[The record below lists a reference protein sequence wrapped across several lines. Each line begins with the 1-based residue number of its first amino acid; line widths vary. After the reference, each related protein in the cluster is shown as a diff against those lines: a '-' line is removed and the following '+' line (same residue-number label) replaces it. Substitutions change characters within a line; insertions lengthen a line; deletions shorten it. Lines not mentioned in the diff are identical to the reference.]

1 MRYEFVIIDRDD
13 VRHLVEDPQGWE
25 SMKQSLKRS
34 ADKHGVM
41 YLHNL
46 ETFTFHGKNNTVLRA
61 EYAEY
66 GIDGIAY
73 LEINRIC
80 EDGTVFNSFTG
91 KFDFNTYDED
101 LGEICA
107 VTIGVEDSDDEQILT
122 NLFESKVN
130 LETTTSFDG
139 TSLPAYDKLGYP
151 LPMVSK
157 AILVADESV
166 QSADTLNLDW
176 KEGLY
181 DYSVTAGGTSGT
193 DYGGFAIFVPGFDKQ
208 VTREVGGY
216 EHPSTVAPVS
226 ADSWLF
232 GTEGRWTD
240 SGPTINPIDIMAD
253 LPDGAV
259 LLPYDIMTGIGVS
272 PLPQFASNQW
282 RHFQYFMPDNISPII
297 NYDSSLGNVFGTL
310 NNFTLKFKYK
320 ADFNSYVYSGS
331 PYVFGIASSGFYCGI
346 RDANDN
352 WRWLSDDPSVWAN
365 HRPSV
370 SLPPGTILT
379 TLNVDKDI
387 TVTGIT
393 LNPGDRI
400 YLFHLMFYYK
410 GTNPSDPT
418 MTVKVYAGNTFKFS
432 GLSKSASMS
441 PKVFFI
447 NEVMSRV
454 TEAITNDKIRVL
466 SEYFGR
472 TDSEPYAM
480 DDNGCGGYRT
490 ITKGLF
496 LRKMEQRMPSTP
508 PTLNVSWQDIWN
520 GINPIDNI
528 GIGFEDD
535 PYRDGYRV
543 LRVESWRYFYKDDV
557 VFSCIGVRNV
567 KRRVRTGDYVTTFR
581 IGYAKWESNSFSG
594 IDEFLTKREYRTD
607 VRNTRGTMEKMSQ
620 FVASG
625 YAIEVTKRKGNLTTD
640 DFVYDNDIFVI
651 MAAYGFGTYFAEN
664 GSFSIS
670 SASNIID
677 PGSIYNW
684 SIRPSQN
691 MMRWAPFVFSSYK
704 DYDSGSKL
712 TFVDGSGNYY
722 ATGADNAVL
731 CSLTDD
737 TLSENTEI
745 TPALFTDSTFPR
757 PIWLNEDIVY
767 DFPISAS
774 DFAQIKANPTGLIY
788 WEVNHTDG
796 SIEHSGY
803 GWIQEL
809 EYDEVSGMG
818 KFTLKPKR

>member
-1 MRYEFVIIDRDD
+1 MRYEFTIIDRDD
-13 VRHLVEDPQGWE
+13 IRHLVEDPQGWE

-46 ETFTFHGKNNTVLRA
+46 ETFTFHGKNNQILRA

-107 VTIGVEDSDDEQILT
+107 VTIGVEDSDDEQVLT

-130 LETTTSFDG
+130 LETATSFDG

-157 AILVADESV
+157 AILVADESK
-166 QSADTLNLDW
+166 QSADTSFIDW
-176 KEGLY
+176 QEAIY
-181 DYSVTAGGTSGT
+181 QYFTVPGGSSGT
-193 DYGGFAIFVPGFDKQ
+193 DAGASAIFVPGFDGV
-208 VTREVGGY
+208 VTREIGGY
-216 EHPSTVAPVS
+216 SHPDTSYPTEC
-226 ADSWLF
+226 DSWMYSTL
-232 GTEGRWTD
+232 GRWTT
-240 SGPTINPIDIMAD
+240 SGATVTPIGATDPI
-253 LPDGAV
+253 PDGAV
-259 LLPYDIMTGIGVS
+259 LLPYEIMTGVGVTPRDPTD
-272 PLPQFASNQW
+272 PL
-282 RHFQYFMPDNISPII
+282 RHLMYFIPDNVPPII
-297 NYDSSLGNVFGTL
+297 NYDSTLGNVFGTL
-310 NNFTLKFKYK
+310 NNFNLKFKFK
-320 ADFNSYVYSGS
+320 ADYEFYVHTGS
-331 PYVFGIASSGFYCGI
+331 PAVYGCASSCFYCGI
-346 RDANDN
+346 RHSNDS
-352 WRWLSDDPSVWAN
+352 WTWISIDPSVWAN
-365 HRPSV
+365 YQAPV
-370 SLPPGTILT
+370 T
-379 TLNVDKDI
+379 TPTGSIITLLSVDKDI
-387 TVTGIT
+387 NLTG
-393 LNPGDRI
+393 LVLEPGDRL
-400 YLFHLMFYYK
+400 YLFHYLYYYK
-410 GTNPSDPT
+410 GGGLTSPT
-418 MTVKVYAGNTFKFS
+418 LKAKFYAGNTFKFS

-441 PKVFFI
+441 PKVFFM

-454 TEAITNDKIRVL
+454 TEAITNDKIRIL

-480 DDNGCGGYRT
+480 DENGCGGYRT

-496 LRKMEQRMPSTP
+496 LRKMEERMPSTP

-528 GIGFEDD
+528 GIGFEED
-535 PYRDGYRV
+535 PYRPGYRV

-557 VFSCIGVRNV
+557 VFSCLGVRNV

-620 FVASG
+620 FIASG
-625 YAIEVTKRKGNLTTD
+625 YAIEVTKRKGNMTTD

-737 TLSENTEI
+737 TLSENTDI

-757 PIWLNEDIVY
+757 PIWLNEDIIY
-767 DFPISAS
+767 DFPVSAS
-774 DFAQIKANPTGLIY
+774 DFAQIKANRTGLIY
-788 WEVNHTDG
+788 WEVNDTDG

-809 EYDEVSGMG
+809 EYDEVAGMG